1 MLPSW
6 LQEALECPH
15 KTHLNSRSSSLLR
28 QMQSLWGRIC
38 NGEFKN
44 GIEPSV
50 LGLQYD
56 RWGNR
61 EEEEMPGEG
70 LRWLAVWNTSP
81 KQLRSRDCIHFIYF
95 FFFED
100 NAIQTYFMLFLFAH
114 PPSTEVGCIPDSR
127 AYAKHCNSSSPTDQ
141 AGNKSWVPPQSS
153 RPELLTVHVGATRAS
168 TSTVCGRA
176 SAAFCSSKINISCS
190 LIRKVLL
197 EEAWVSLVSLLPLTY
212 IYIFFNYQ

>member
-15 KTHLNSRSSSLLR
+15 KTHLNSRSSPLLR

-95 FFFED
+95 FSLK
-100 NAIQTYFMLFLFAH
+100 TMLFRPTSCPFFSH
-114 PPSTEVGCIPDSR
+114 IPQALKWDVSLTLEPMLSIATTPLPLIEQGTGAGDPRR
-127 AYAKHCNSSSPTDQ
+127 AAGLNSSPCT
-141 AGNKSWVPPQSS
+141 
-153 RPELLTVHVGATRAS
+153 
-168 TSTVCGRA
+168 
-176 SAAFCSSKINISCS
+176 
-190 LIRKVLL
+190 
-197 EEAWVSLVSLLPLTY
+197 
-212 IYIFFNYQ
+212 